1 MENKFIKVTC
11 ITNGHEW
18 DVIINEND
26 IARLTYGVNIIEC
39 KTPFQNGSHCASVTQ
54 GEFNKLE
61 KLLLG
66 GDLWD

>member
-18 DVIINEND
+18 DVIVNRSD
-26 IARLTYGVNIIEC
+26 IARLTYGLNLLEC
-39 KTPFQNGSHCASVTQ
+39 KTPFPNGSNCVSVTQ
-54 GEFNKLE
+54 DEFNRLE

-66 GDLWD
+66 GRR